1 VIARLVDTLTVIAAR
16 VAQAELLLLI
26 LTIVYEV
33 FCRFGLNAPNVWSY
47 DISYM
52 LSGTL
57 FFLAAAYTLRER
69 AHVTIDA
76 LSSRLP
82 HGILRG
88 VHVAFYL
95 LLFLPIL
102 GWMTV
107 STSSKALDAWRNGE
121 VNYTSPWGPVM
132 WPFYSAIAVG
142 LLLLWLQAAIL
153 TFEQMT
159 ATPPSS
165 KV

>member
-1 VIARLVDTLTVIAAR
+1 MIARTVDILTVTAAR
-16 VAQAELLLLI
+16 VAQVELLLLI

-33 FCRFGLNAPNVWSY
+33 FCRFGLNAPNIWSY

-57 FFLAAAYTLRER
+57 FLLAAGYTLRER

-82 HGILRG
+82 PRILRG
-88 VHVAFYL
+88 VHLVFYL

-107 STSSKALDAWRNGE
+107 STSSKAWDAWRHGD

-153 TFEQMT
+153 TLEQLT
-159 ATPPSS
+159 ATTASS
-165 KV
+165 EL